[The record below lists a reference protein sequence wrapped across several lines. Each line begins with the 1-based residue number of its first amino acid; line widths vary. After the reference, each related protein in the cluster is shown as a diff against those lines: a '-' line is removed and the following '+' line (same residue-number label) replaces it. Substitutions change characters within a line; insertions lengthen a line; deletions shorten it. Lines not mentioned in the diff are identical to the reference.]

1 MQNKKVG
8 TVVQHGYHGT
18 FVRVITSWAN
28 MQLKEIEHYPDN
40 ADGNFAVTVDG
51 TWYAC
56 MPRGDDRILFGLD
69 KDNKF
74 EFDDQVFRLCDN
86 AGTCMVP
93 DVVREAEAVG
103 HVARDK
109 AGNMSVFHFQP
120 DLTREILT
128 IYPKEPKSHFVLS
141 FEDSDHVFIE
151 NGNTHFVVKVHT
163 IPDTFEYNKKTYT
176 VSRHGSSTMVSDG
189 SKTFICVLENGECY
203 VQLVKDWQ

>member
-1 MQNKKVG
+1 MHRRKFG
-8 TVVQHGYHGT
+8 TVVKHGYHGT
-18 FVRVITSWAN
+18 FVRVITSWGN
-28 MQLKEIEHYPDN
+28 TQHKEIKHYPDN

-56 MPRGDDRILFGLD
+56 MPRGDDRILFDLD

-103 HVARDK
+103 YVVRG
-109 AGNMSVFHFQP
+109 AGDESVFDCSLNP
-120 DLTREILT
+120 TGKGLKK
-128 IYPKEPKSHFVLS
+128 YPKNPTSHFVLS
-141 FEDSDHVFIE
+141 FNDSDHVFIQQDK
-151 NGNTHFVVKVHT
+151 THFVVKVHT
-163 IPDTFEYNKKTYT
+163 IPDTFEYNQKTYT

-203 VQLVKDWQ
+203 VRLVKDWQ